1 MMAEREIQRFFTF
14 MIFKRLTEMSK
25 TNCEIHGKNFKEIL

>member
-1 MMAEREIQRFFTF
+1 MAEREIQRFFTF
-14 MIFKRLTEMSK
+14 MIFKKLVEISP

>member
-1 MMAEREIQRFFTF
+1 MAEREIERLFTF
-14 MIFKRLTEMSK
+14 MIFRKLVEMPP